1 MVEVSDTR
9 PSDALAEPDTA
20 SAPIRSKTMA
30 AVGWSTINAVG
41 ARIISLIVFMILTGL
56 LDKHSLGLLQLGTIV
71 VAFIQAF
78 AVQGFSDALIQREKV
93 TQEHINTAF
102 WLNLLVG
109 GLLTV
114 LTMIFADTIAWMWNE
129 PELGSIIRWLSI
141 SFVLYGISS
150 IERTMML
157 RNLDFSLPSILML
170 SSDVVGGAI
179 GIGMALAGFG
189 VWALVGQ
196 FTATRVSQAVLFT
209 IWTPWRPGRK
219 MSIQAAVDLYSFGIK
234 IMGIRTLDFVNQRL
248 PDILVKA
255 FFGTDALGLYSVASR
270 LLMSLSQSIT
280 AVMAPVAFAATSR
293 IQGDPQRVSRGFYS
307 GAEMISVLTA
317 PVFVGMALVAP
328 VALPYLFGEKWSA
341 IVPVAQWLTVTAMV
355 QATTLDLCA
364 NVLMG
369 VGRPSRTLLLNVLFS
384 TVQLVGFVATAWA
397 GGGLVEVAA
406 STAVSALLSV
416 PISLWLIGRS
426 VPISLG
432 EYLRRLASPLVASV
446 AMAPVVLPAMNY
458 LRAFHR
464 PEWSVFV
471 PILLGGLVYA
481 LVLALIKPDL
491 ARQVAGVGMGL
502 VRKLRSVTS

>member
-1 MVEVSDTR
+1 M
-9 PSDALAEPDTA
+9 
-20 SAPIRSKTMA
+20 RSRTLA

-41 ARIISLIVFMILTGL
+41 ARVISLVVFMILTRL

-71 VAFIQAF
+71 VAFIQAY

-93 TQEHINTAF
+93 TQEHLNTAF

-109 GLLTV
+109 GFLTI
-114 LTMIFADTIAWMWNE
+114 LTIIFADTIAWAWNE
-129 PELGSIIRWLSI
+129 PELASIVRWLSI

-170 SSDVVGGAI
+170 SSDVVGGVV
-179 GIGMALAGFG
+179 GIGMALGGQG

-196 FTATRVSQAVLFT
+196 FMATRVSQAILFT
-209 IWTPWRPGRK
+209 IWTPWRPGRQV
-219 MSIQAAVDLYSFGIK
+219 SLQAAADLYSFGIK
-234 IMGIRTLDFVNQRL
+234 IMGIRTLDFINQRL

-255 FFGTDALGLYSVASR
+255 FFGTEALGLYSVASR

-293 IQGDPQRVSRGFYS
+293 IQGDPGRVSRGFYS
-307 GAEMISVLTA
+307 GAELISVLTA

-328 VALPYLFGEKWSA
+328 TALPYLFGEHWSA

-369 VGRPSRTLLLNVLFS
+369 VGKPSRTLVLNVIFS
-384 TVQLVGFVATAWA
+384 TVQFVGFVLTAWA

-416 PISLWLIGRS
+416 PLSLWLIGRS
-426 VPISLG
+426 VPISLWH
-432 EYLRRLASPLVASV
+432 YLRRLASPLLAAA
-446 AMAPVVLPAMNY
+446 AMAPVVLPAMHF
-458 LRAFHR
+458 LRGWQR
-464 PEWSVFV
+464 PEFAVFI
-471 PILLGGLVYA
+471 PIILGGLVYV

-491 ARQVAGVGMGL
+491 ARQIAGMGAGL
-502 VRKLRSVTS
+502 LRKFGLIVT